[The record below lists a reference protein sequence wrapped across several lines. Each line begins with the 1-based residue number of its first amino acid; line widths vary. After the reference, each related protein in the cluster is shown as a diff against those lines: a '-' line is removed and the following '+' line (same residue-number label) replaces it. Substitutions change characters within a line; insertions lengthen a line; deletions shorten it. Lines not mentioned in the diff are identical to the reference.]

1 MRDPYEVLGVSR
13 NASEQE
19 ITKAYRKLAKKY
31 HPDLNPN
38 NPEAAEKMKEV
49 NSAYDA
55 IRNGTANQ
63 YQNSNNSYHQNTSYS
78 SYYGPFGSFYDFAGF
93 NQRNSQAY
101 TDFDVVEHY
110 INAQEFQQ
118 ALHVLYGMEVKTAK
132 WYYYCAICNYYLGNQ
147 LTAME
152 QIDQAIALEPNNLQY
167 QQVKQQM
174 MNQRNSYRDTSKR
187 YRRSYRSNSSSF
199 FSRILL
205 YFLCLLCTGN
215 RCFFPIF
222 CCL

>member
-13 NASEQE
+13 SATEQE
-19 ITKAYRKLAKKY
+19 ITKAYRQLAKKY

-63 YQNSNNSYHQNTSYS
+63 YQYSNNYSNGNSYS
-78 SYYGPFGSFYDFAGF
+78 NYYDPFGGFYDFTGF
-93 NQRNSQAY
+93 NQRNQQAY
-101 TDFDVVEHY
+101 SDLDIAEHY
-110 INAQEFQQ
+110 INAHEFQQ
-118 ALHVLYGMEVKTAK
+118 ALNVLNSIEVKTAR
-132 WYYYCAICNYYLGNQ
+132 WYSLSAICNYYLGNQ
-147 LTAME
+147 LTAVE
-152 QIDQAIALEPNNLQY
+152 HIEQAIKLEPSNAQY
-167 QQVKQQM
+167 QQLREAIVNKRSTY
-174 MNQRNSYRDTSKR
+174 RNNANGYYRTFSTG
-187 YRRSYRSNSSSF
+187 SNSCVRTIF
-199 FSRILL
+199 L

-215 RCFFPIF
+215 SCFFPIF